1 MPSSHGTP
9 FNNSTSP
16 PQKKNN
22 TTTNNKRHTPL
33 LSAQIER
40 YFAKSWQ
47 VPKFGDGAVSD
58 WINKKSNQ
66 LAKVTAVPFYQ
77 RFQHYCGSSAGATA
91 LVGFDAG
98 LAGKAVLR
106 VCMIAQRCSAQHWI
120 AQFNAA

>member
-1 MPSSHGTP
+1 M
-9 FNNSTSP
+9 
-16 PQKKNN
+16 
-22 TTTNNKRHTPL
+22 

-120 AQFNAA
+120 AQHSAVQRSIAQQRTAQHSTVQHSAALSSSP